1 MDLMAESV
9 EKKNQED
16 RTPKRERKCGVE
28 REEKENKKKMIRK
41 NKRRRSA
48 GGCMRAA
55 APITCSI
62 YLMHFHSA
70 IARSHHYS
78 ARTDV
83 LCTYILFANDKE
95 ASAGKRVRGKT
106 RKEGARK

>member
-1 MDLMAESV
+1 MELKERRRKI
-9 EKKNQED
+9 KKI
-16 RTPKRERKCGVE
+16 
-28 REEKENKKKMIRK
+28 IRK
-41 NKRRRSA
+41 NRRRSA